1 MTTFLSVLLL
11 LVTGV
16 YAYFTYQI
24 LRANQQIVSAMR
36 AQTDQERR
44 LRIREHFLAG
54 IAAIAQYDIA
64 SPGCEQAMRLLDYYS
79 SLALSSEDPEL
90 LHILNTV
97 ITAEIRKNIEEI
109 QEHGQ
114 EIYVSAVTAR
124 SRIQEMLKTHHMQRK
139 GLIPK

>member
-16 YAYFTYQI
+16 YAYFTYRI
-24 LRANQQIVSAMR
+24 LCANQQIVLAMR
-36 AQTDQERR
+36 EQTEQERR

-79 SLALSSEDPEL
+79 SLALDSEDPEL

-97 ITAEIRKNIEEI
+97 MTAEIRKKIEEI
-109 QEHGQ
+109 QEQKQ
-114 EIYVSAVTAR
+114 EIYVSAVAAR

-139 GLIPK
+139 GLIQK

>member
-16 YAYFTYQI
+16 YAYFTYRI
-24 LRANQQIVSAMR
+24 LCANQQIVSAMR
-36 AQTDQERR
+36 AQTEQERR

-79 SLALSSEDPEL
+79 SLALDSEDPEL

-97 ITAEIRKNIEEI
+97 MTAEIRKKIEEI
-109 QEHGQ
+109 QQQKQ
-114 EIYVSAVTAR
+114 EIYVSAVAAR